1 MKKISLFIG
10 LTFLLCACEEH
21 DLGVSKE
28 VLYQKTFEQ
37 EFGPIAPGHQWGFDL
52 AEDFFG
58 IQNDLTRAVIKMD
71 MPVLGNLL
79 PFQVFETAPN
89 ITEREHNE
97 VFQWFS
103 NHKVNWQNTPTY
115 FQKNLFNAA
124 DETTYHYRTIES
136 DGKAHY
142 LEGSS
147 WTVDFT
153 DEQGRH
159 INGQNSLLS
168 LSENKCEA
176 DYPLDNLIGVPH
188 AWVQHVAN
196 NPGSDSH
203 MDYLQCWGLKAE
215 DDQDPHWQAHLND
228 ANGGRGWGYGRQD
241 AAGHYNALLVTY
253 ANVDL
258 WSYGNSVGSS
268 YPHDKYYIAYLK
280 GDGYEGWYLGFDYES
295 WGNNPNEV
303 VAADGI
309 CNDWIIKVTDIGQMV
324 LTPKFRIMCEDLG
337 GTFDMDFNDV
347 VYDVEYTDDHIC
359 TITMQAA
366 GGTMPIRLQYG
377 DNVLKKGDTYEIHEL
392 FGAQVKQ
399 PINVHATN
407 GVDGRTPITFKIAL
421 NGNNQLPAGGVDL
434 DLRNTD
440 FESFN
445 LSHINVYVQPDDM
458 AEWVSTHNIDGEAP
472 YKFVVPITADNIPRW
487 MIELTNIKKGYEG
500 FSAWVA
506 DPTHEFWIR
515 NDAAGM
521 KINDEYLY

>member
-1 MKKISLFIG
+1 
-10 LTFLLCACEEH
+10 
-21 DLGVSKE
+21 
-28 VLYQKTFEQ
+28 
-37 EFGPIAPGHQWGFDL
+37 
-52 AEDFFG
+52 
-58 IQNDLTRAVIKMD
+58 
-71 MPVLGNLL
+71 
-79 PFQVFETAPN
+79 
-89 ITEREHNE
+89 
-97 VFQWFS
+97 
-103 NHKVNWQNTPTY
+103 
-115 FQKNLFNAA
+115 
-124 DETTYHYRTIES
+124 
-136 DGKAHY
+136 
-142 LEGSS
+142 
-147 WTVDFT
+147 
-153 DEQGRH
+153 
-159 INGQNSLLS
+159 
-168 LSENKCEA
+168 
-176 DYPLDNLIGVPH
+176 
-188 AWVQHVAN
+188 
-196 NPGSDSH
+196 
-203 MDYLQCWGLKAE
+203 
-215 DDQDPHWQAHLND
+215 
-228 ANGGRGWGYGRQD
+228 
-241 AAGHYNALLVTY
+241 
-253 ANVDL
+253 
-258 WSYGNSVGSS
+258 
-268 YPHDKYYIAYLK
+268 
-280 GDGYEGWYLGFDYES
+280 
-295 WGNNPNEV
+295 
-303 VAADGI
+303 
-309 CNDWIIKVTDIGQMV
+309 MV

-445 LSHINVYVQPDDM
+445 LSHINVYVQSDDM

-472 YKFVVPITADNIPRW
+472 YKFVVPITADKTPRW